1 MSSENNCENDSEVST
16 IQSEFLLDFFYIFSL
31 DRYVKFAKFCLI
43 CALTLPTP
51 CISESYVTMKI
62 NFKFL
67 FLHFFVVL
75 QKDFDKAFIEPFDAP
90 QRSVKIKI

>member
-31 DRYVKFAKFCLI
+31 DRYVKLI

-51 CISESYVTMKI
+51 CISESYVRMKI

-75 QKDFDKAFIEPFDAP
+75 QKDFNKAFIEPFDAP